1 MKLAEGPR
9 SPSLALAAAV
19 VFGIVYGNFL
29 LQYGWRHRQVLNVDL
44 PSFHLASRLAL
55 HDHRS
60 PYDRGSF
67 LSQGPA
73 YGQHIFPFL
82 YPPPSL
88 IWFWPFSG
96 VSYRPAA
103 VGFLVLQH
111 VLLPLWLWL
120 AVRFSRAGP
129 GTGLPWLIA
138 TGLLVCYPVLNTF
151 LHGQVNLLTSVLL
164 LASGLGYLRGRTG
177 LTAIPLAGAILLKQ
191 SPVVFLLLLAL
202 RQRWRALAVTVAL
215 LATVT
220 LASVAVLPSEAWR
233 DWSTEVRP
241 TLGYGRVPYG
251 LFAPSCSFNQS
262 LNGAVAR
269 FFLPG
274 DCGLE
279 QEVPAVG
286 RWATA
291 LLAAVLAAASLFA
304 VARRGTARNPKSDA
318 RDFALFLPLGF
329 LLSPLSWLHHL
340 VIVLPAVVVALCD
353 AFEHGG
359 RLRRWGVVAAALL
372 VGTDLPIVDL
382 AALPYGFGPWL
393 GSLPA
398 ASVLGIGLALALPP
412 SAASPPTPRSTPP
425 AGPC

>member
-1 MKLAEGPR
+1 MKLADGPR
-9 SPSLALAAAV
+9 TPPLALAAAV

-29 LQYGWRHRQVLNVDL
+29 LQYGWHHRQVLNVDL
-44 PSFHLASRLAL
+44 PSFHLASRLAF

-60 PYDRGSF
+60 PYDRGRF
-67 LSQGPA
+67 LAKGPA
-73 YGQHIFPFL
+73 YGQHVFPFL

-88 IWFWPFSG
+88 IWFRPFSE
-96 VSYRPAA
+96 VPYRPAA

-111 VLLPLWLWL
+111 FLLPLWLWL

-164 LASGLGYLRGRTG
+164 LASGLGYLRGRTD
-177 LTAIPLAGAILLKQ
+177 LTAVPLAGAILLKQ

-202 RQRWRALAVTVAL
+202 RRRWRALAVTVAL
-215 LATVT
+215 LAIAT
-220 LASVAVLPSEAWR
+220 LVSVALLPSEAWQ
-233 DWSTEVRP
+233 DWYTEVRP
-241 TLGYGRVPYG
+241 TLGYGRVPFG
-251 LFAPSCSFNQS
+251 LFSPSCSLNQS

-269 FFLPG
+269 FFLPAA
-274 DCGLE
+274 CGLE
-279 QEVPAVG
+279 QEVPTAG
-286 RWATA
+286 RWLTA
-291 LLAAVLAAASLFA
+291 LLAAVLAGASLFA
-304 VARRGTARNPKSDA
+304 VARRRTGQDPKADA

-340 VIVLPAVVVALCD
+340 VIVLPAVVVALRD
-353 AFEHGG
+353 AFERGG
-359 RLRRWGVVAAALL
+359 KFRRWGLAAAALL
-372 VGTDLPIVDL
+372 LGTDLPIVDL
-382 AALPYGFGPWL
+382 AALPYGLGPWL

-398 ASVLGIGLALALPP
+398 ASVLAIGLALAFPP